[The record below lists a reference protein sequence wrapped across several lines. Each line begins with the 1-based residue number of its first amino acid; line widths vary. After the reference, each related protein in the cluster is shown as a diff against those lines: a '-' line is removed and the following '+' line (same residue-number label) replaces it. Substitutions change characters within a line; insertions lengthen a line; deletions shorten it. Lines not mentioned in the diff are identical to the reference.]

1 MPIRRTRMIGGE
13 RFIKRHHD
21 NNDEIKEIMKE
32 LKKEL
37 DKNRQRRERIRKT
50 MKKIKDIREEKNTLL
65 RQATIRYNNREK

>member
-13 RFIKRHHD
+13 RYIKAHHD
-21 NNDEIKEIMKE
+21 NNDEIKEIMNE

-50 MKKIKDIREEKNTLL
+50 MKKIKLYGLIIEKNTFSNHL
-65 RQATIRYNNREK
+65 Y

>member
-13 RFIKRHHD
+13 RNIKRHHD
-21 NNDEIKEIMKE
+21 NNDEIKEIMNE

-37 DKNRQRRERIRKT
+37 DKNRQRRERIRKA

>member
-13 RFIKRHHD
+13 RYIKAHHD
-21 NNDEIKEIMKE
+21 NNDEIKEIMNK

-37 DKNRQRRERIRKT
+37 IRNTKRREKITKAI
-50 MKKIKDIREEKNTLL
+50 KKIKDIREEKNTLL